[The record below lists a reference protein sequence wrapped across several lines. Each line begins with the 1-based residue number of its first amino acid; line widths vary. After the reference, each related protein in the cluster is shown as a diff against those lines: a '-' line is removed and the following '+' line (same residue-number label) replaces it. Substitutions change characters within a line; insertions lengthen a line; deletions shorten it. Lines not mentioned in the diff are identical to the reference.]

1 MINLMPIHEQK
12 EIRAARANSLL
23 MRYSILMLIAT
34 LFVLAALA
42 FTYLSLTAI
51 GRAADKEKI
60 ENQQKASGLVQTQ
73 VEAEK
78 LRNDLMSAKN
88 LFDNEIKYSLI
99 VTRITNLLPAG
110 AAIDAL
116 HIETS
121 TFDQPKTLSVQI
133 KNREAAEELEKNFKA
148 SPYLKDVSLGS
159 ISTNSES
166 NAYPY
171 IAEITFTLDRSI
183 SQ

>member
-73 VEAEK
+73 IEAEK
-78 LRNDLMSAKN
+78 LRNDLMSAK
-88 LFDNEIKYSLI
+88 KP
-99 VTRITNLLPAG
+99 VR
-110 AAIDAL
+110 
-116 HIETS
+116 
-121 TFDQPKTLSVQI
+121 
-133 KNREAAEELEKNFKA
+133 
-148 SPYLKDVSLGS
+148 
-159 ISTNSES
+159 
-166 NAYPY
+166 
-171 IAEITFTLDRSI
+171 
-183 SQ
+183 